1 MGGLFKTP
9 KPKVDKSALLAAQE
23 QQRKANEMAQAAQAA
38 EARKMAV
45 EEDGKRKKK
54 NIAASGREATIL
66 AGESGERKTLLG
78 S

>member
-23 QQRKANEMAQAAQAA
+23 QQRKANEMAQAA

-45 EEDGKRKKK
+45 EEDGKQKKK
-54 NIAASGREATIL
+54 NIAASGRESTIL
-66 AGESGERKTLLG
+66 AGETGERKTLLG

>member
-23 QQRKANEMAQAAQAA
+23 QQRKANEMAQAA